1 VFLGRGWGHGVGMCQ
16 NGAFG
21 MALAGAPYDQIL
33 RRYYTGIDIVPSST
47 VQAGPPST
55 R

>member
-1 VFLGRGWGHGVGMCQ
+1 MCQ

-21 MALAGAPYDQIL
+21 MALAGATYDQIL
-33 RRYYTGIDIVPSST
+33 RRYYTGIDIVPSGT
-47 VQAGPPST
+47 VKAGAPST

>member
-1 VFLGRGWGHGVGMCQ
+1 MCQ

-33 RRYYTGIDIVPSST
+33 RRYYTGVDIVPST
-47 VQAGPPST
+47 AVQAGPPST